1 VKTEELVAL
10 LARGAGAVERGAAVR
25 RLLAS
30 LALAFIAALLLMQ
43 ALYGVRA
50 TLAQDTA
57 LWMFWAKLAFVAAI
71 AVAGLAAVLRLG
83 RPGAALARLP
93 LALAAPVAAMWLL
106 AFAELA
112 LAAPGERAALVLGQ
126 TWQQCSFRIAILS
139 LPAFAALL
147 WAMRG
152 FAPTRPA
159 LAGAAA
165 GFCAGGV
172 GALAYTL
179 HCPEL
184 AAAFLATWYVLGV
197 LLPAAAGAALG
208 PRLLRW

>member
-1 VKTEELVAL
+1 
-10 LARGAGAVERGAAVR
+10 
-25 RLLAS
+25 
-30 LALAFIAALLLMQ
+30 MQ